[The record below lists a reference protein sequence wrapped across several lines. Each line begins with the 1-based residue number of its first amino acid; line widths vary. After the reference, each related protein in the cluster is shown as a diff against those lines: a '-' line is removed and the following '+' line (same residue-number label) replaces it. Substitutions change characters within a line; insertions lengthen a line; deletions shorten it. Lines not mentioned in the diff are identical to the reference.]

1 MPLPKL
7 GIGEWF
13 KKAAEGAGG
22 GILKGASE
30 LVSKF
35 VTDPTA
41 KMEAEKELET
51 LRIKHIERLAELSL
65 DGDRIEAD
73 LEKAYLADVD
83 SARQMQI
90 QALQQDDKF
99 SKRFVYYLAIGV
111 ITMTFAFDLCF
122 FFIQYPERNHDI
134 INMIAGTLNSTGFA
148 AIIYFFF
155 GSSKSS
161 QNKQDTIDRLNSV
174 K

>member
-73 LEKAYLADVD
+73 
-83 SARQMQI
+83 
-90 QALQQDDKF
+90 
-99 SKRFVYYLAIGV
+99 
-111 ITMTFAFDLCF
+111 
-122 FFIQYPERNHDI
+122 
-134 INMIAGTLNSTGFA
+134 
-148 AIIYFFF
+148 
-155 GSSKSS
+155 
-161 QNKQDTIDRLNSV
+161 
-174 K
+174 

>member
-13 KKAAEGAGG
+13 KKAAEGASG
-22 GILKGASE
+22 GILNGAAN
-30 LVSKF
+30 VISKF

-41 KMEAEKELET
+41 KLEADKELET
-51 LRIKHIERLAELSL
+51 LRVKHIERLAELSL
-65 DGDRIEAD
+65 EGDKIEAD
-73 LEKAYLADVD
+73 VEKAYLADVD

-111 ITMTFAFDLCF
+111 IVMTFAFDMCF